1 MKMDGLAI
9 IRFFWVWPNFKQ
21 RYYYFTSDYNIAAV
35 VILVGLLHCS
45 LLAGDN
51 WEKNYNYNQVLCWQ
65 ETYHIDFLSCK
76 LQWHG

>member
-9 IRFFWVWPNFKQ
+9 IRFFWVWPNFKK

-45 LLAGDN
+45 LNKNDCWLEIAG
-51 WEKNYNYNQVLCWQ
+51 KRTTTTIRYCVGKRQIIL
-65 ETYHIDFLSCK
+65 TF
-76 LQWHG
+76 